1 MELVLFG
8 LGFFLLFATWRWMLK
23 PSLLDATRDKL
34 FDLRESMRAYF
45 VGTKEGLDHPAY
57 KDLRMLLNGHLRYT
71 EDLSFVGF
79 VLTIFSAV
87 NHKEDF
93 SAVRNKLDRKF
104 NAHTE
109 SEETRRYIKEVRFAA
124 SAIMLD
130 YMIKTSLLAW
140 FFAILGTIVTFVQ
153 NLKKLGKILAN
164 SDSHIPWGRAVAA
177 MLMVSFTT
185 VGLGNNATARE
196 TLENSALHSL

>member
-8 LGFFLLFATWRWMLK
+8 LGLFLLFVTWRWMLK

-45 VGTKEGLDHPAY
+45 IDTKEGLEHPAY

-79 VLTIFSAV
+79 MLTIFGAI
-87 NHKEDF
+87 NHREDF
-93 SAVRNKLDRKF
+93 AAVRDKLDKKF
-104 NAHTE
+104 NSHTD
-109 SEETRRYIKEVRFAA
+109 SEETRRYIKKVRLTA
-124 SAIMLD
+124 SAIMFE
-130 YMIKTSLLAW
+130 YMVKTSLLAW
-140 FFAILGTIVTFVQ
+140 LFAILGAIVTFVK
-153 NLKKLGKILAN
+153 NMKKLGALLT
-164 SDSHIPWGRAVAA
+164 SGDSHIPWGRAVAA

-196 TLENSALHSL
+196 TLENSALHAL